1 MCESTYD
8 EARKLIRRN
17 IQGQGLRKFPHSQL
31 VTPDEIY
38 HFKNQCLPVK
48 VSATEIAA
56 LEQVKINSDTDVK
69 TEPSDVLGLNEDSI
83 DVPDTPVVSAE
94 TAPAILTSTAI
105 ISTPVSTKKPKYKG
119 KLVTGYIV
127 YSSEV
132 RKDRAAN
139 NPDCSFGDIS
149 RMVGNEWRNM
159 SAQEKQYWEE
169 KASKSNEESAAKY
182 AEEHGCSSPVPQP
195 QTFQSFLTAD
205 PIPNQVFE
213 CCWDKCDYQFEDPI
227 DCVEHCI
234 SENNGHVS
242 TYYKEPP
249 RSVTTGEIDYTC
261 MWRNCI
267 RKVKKNII
275 PFTHLQR
282 LLKHVREVHIIKCGK
297 MIQPHDRS
305 K

>member
-1 MCESTYD
+1 M
-8 EARKLIRRN
+8 
-17 IQGQGLRKFPHSQL
+17 
-31 VTPDEIY
+31 
-38 HFKNQCLPVK
+38 
-48 VSATEIAA
+48 SATEIAA
-56 LEQVKINSDTDVK
+56 LEQVKVNSDTDVK
-69 TEPSDVLGLNEDSI
+69 AENSDVLGLNEDSI
-83 DVPDTPVVSAE
+83 DVPDMPTTSSE
-94 TAPAILTSTAI
+94 TVPATSTTVNPI
-105 ISTPVSTKKPKYKG
+105 LSTPVSVKKPKYKG

-139 NPDCSFGDIS
+139 NPDFSFGDIS

-159 SAQEKQYWEE
+159 SAQEKQFWEE

-205 PIPNQVFE
+205 PVPNQVFE
-213 CCWDKCDYQFEDPI
+213 CCWDNCDYQFEDPI

-234 SENNGHVS
+234 SETSGHVS
-242 TYYKEPP
+242 TYYKEIP
-249 RSVTTGEIDYTC
+249 RSKTGEADYTC

-267 RKVKKNII
+267 RKIKKNII
-275 PFTHLQR
+275 PFTNLSR
-282 LLKHVREVHIIKCGK
+282 LLKHVREVHIIKSGK
-297 MIQPHDRS
+297 MVLPHDRS

>member
-1 MCESTYD
+1 M
-8 EARKLIRRN
+8 
-17 IQGQGLRKFPHSQL
+17 
-31 VTPDEIY
+31 
-38 HFKNQCLPVK
+38 
-48 VSATEIAA
+48 SATEIAA
-56 LEQVKINSDTDVK
+56 LEQVKVNNDQDVK
-69 TEPSDVLGLNEDSI
+69 TENADVLGINEDSI
-83 DVPDTPVVSAE
+83 DVPDMPTTSAE
-94 TAPAILTSTAI
+94 VAPVTSSTVSTNL
-105 ISTPVSTKKPKYKG
+105 STPVSTKKPKYKG

-159 SAQEKQYWEE
+159 TAQEKQYWEE
-169 KASKSNEESAAKY
+169 KASRSNEESAAKY

-205 PIPNQVFE
+205 PVPNQVFE
-213 CCWDKCDYQFEDPI
+213 CCWDTCDYQFEDPI

-234 SENNGHVS
+234 SEGHGHVS

-249 RSVTTGEIDYTC
+249 RSKTGEIDYTC

-267 RKVKKNII
+267 RKIKKNTI

-282 LLKHVREVHIIKCGK
+282 LLKHVREVHIIKSGRIV
-297 MIQPHDRS
+297 MPHDRS
-305 K
+305 KYVFITVAFDIFDRVFI